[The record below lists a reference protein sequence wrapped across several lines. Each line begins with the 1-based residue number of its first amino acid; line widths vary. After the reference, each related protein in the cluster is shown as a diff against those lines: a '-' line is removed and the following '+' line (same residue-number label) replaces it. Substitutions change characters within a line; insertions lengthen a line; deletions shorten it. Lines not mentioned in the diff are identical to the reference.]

1 MTRDHTQTSTTTVSR
16 NKIPFLV
23 KLYVVEIFKGLMIT
37 MRHVLKNIQDP
48 DKGLHTVSYPEEQK
62 EVPVGYR
69 GIHRL
74 TKRDDGSPRC
84 VACYMCSTICP
95 ADCIHIE
102 AAERKDTSIE
112 KQPKKFEI
120 DELRCVYC
128 GFCVEVCPC
137 DAIRMDTGE
146 VVLAEYTR
154 RNLILNIRDLTS
166 KESYERVPLRTHAQ
180 GVNPRRR
187 PVSEKGN

>member
-1 MTRDHTQTSTTTVSR
+1 MANNPTEKSTTNVSR
-16 NKIPFLV
+16 NTMPFLV
-23 KLYVVEIFKGLMIT
+23 KLYFVEIFKGLMIT
-37 MRHVLKNIQDP
+37 MRHVLKNIRDP
-48 DKGLHTVSYPEEQK
+48 DKGLHTVSYPEQQM

-69 GIHRL
+69 GTHRL
-74 TKRDDGSPRC
+74 TKRDDGTLRC

-102 AAERKDTSIE
+102 AAERTDTTIE

-120 DELRCVYC
+120 DELRCVFC

-137 DAIRMDTGE
+137 DAIRMDSGE

-154 RNLILNIRDLTS
+154 RDLILNIRDLTS
-166 KESYERVPLRTHAQ
+166 KESYDRVPLGTHAQ
-180 GVNPRRR
+180 GVNPRRQ
-187 PVSEKGN
+187 PDSEEAH

>member
-1 MTRDHTQTSTTTVSR
+1 MANNPTEKSTTNVSG
-16 NKIPFLV
+16 NTIPFLV
-23 KLYVVEIFKGLMIT
+23 KLYFVEIFKGLMIT
-37 MRHVLKNIQDP
+37 MRHVLKNIRDP
-48 DKGLHTVSYPEEQK
+48 DKGLHTVSYPEQQK

-69 GIHRL
+69 GTHRL
-74 TKRDDGSPRC
+74 TKRDDGTPRC

-102 AAERKDTSIE
+102 AAERKDTTIE

-120 DELRCVYC
+120 DELRCVFC

-137 DAIRMDTGE
+137 DAIRMDSGE

-154 RNLILNIRDLTS
+154 RDLILTIRDLTS
-166 KESYERVPLRTHAQ
+166 KESHDRVPLRTHAQ
-180 GVNPRRR
+180 GVNPRRQLD
-187 PVSEKGN
+187 SEEGH